1 MPQLFLFDPL
11 QPAPETGKKKVLAVE
26 TATME
31 KVYYTI
37 TEVAAMFQVNA
48 SLLRFWEKEFP
59 QQLGRLKKNKKG
71 DRFFNKADIEQL
83 KTIYH
88 LVKEQRLTLEG
99 ARARLKERKKTES
112 NPVELIGRLQD
123 LKRFLLELR
132 QQLGRGT

>member
-1 MPQLFLFDPL
+1 M
-11 QPAPETGKKKVLAVE
+11 EKKAYAVE
-26 TATME
+26 TDTLE

-71 DRFFNKADIEQL
+71 DRFFNKADIERV

-99 ARARLKERKKTES
+99 ARARLKERRKTES
-112 NPVELIGRLQD
+112 DPVELIGQLHD
-123 LKRFLLELR
+123 LKRFLLALR
-132 QQLGRGT
+132 KQLGRDT

>member
-1 MPQLFLFDPL
+1 MPQLSLFDPL
-11 QPAPETGKKKVLAVE
+11 QPAPETGKKKAPAVD
-26 TATME
+26 TAALD

-37 TEVAAMFQVNA
+37 TEVAAMFKVNA

-59 QQLGRLKKNKKG
+59 QQLGRLKKNRKG
-71 DRFFNKADIEQL
+71 DRFFSKADIEQL

-99 ARARLKERKKTES
+99 ARARLKERKKTDAD
-112 NPVELIGRLQD
+112 PVELIGQLQD

-132 QQLGRGT
+132 QQLGRST